1 MGMSRFAV
9 IMAGGSGERF
19 WPLSRQSRPKQLL
32 RLTSPDQTLLEEA
45 VFRIAPMVGLRQV
58 YIATTLALYDA
69 IRTAEIVDAD
79 NVWAE
84 PDRRN
89 TLGCLSWV
97 AANFLAKGEDD
108 ATIAVLT
115 ADQRIGA
122 PQAFLRNIEQA
133 IETAERTQGLVTIGI
148 RPTRPETGYGYIE
161 PDRTATVDGGAYA
174 VKRFCEKP
182 DRATAERFVSEG
194 FLWNSGMFFWT
205 LPAFMRE
212 VKSALPDA
220 ADAILQMADRLR
232 AEDPAGAADAFRS
245 LPSTSIDYALMERSK
260 QTFVVEGTF
269 PWDDVGSWDALERTL
284 PLSQNE
290 NVTIGDVIALDC
302 ERSIIYNDDPD
313 TVACVLGVS
322 DVVVAVADGAVLVCP
337 KHEAQRVKEIV
348 ALLKDRGEHHRI

>member
-1 MGMSRFAV
+1 MARFAV

-32 RLTSPDQTLLEEA
+32 RLTSPSETLLEEA
-45 VFRIAPMVGLRQV
+45 VFRIAPLVGLERV
-58 YIATTLALYDA
+58 YIATTLALFDA
-69 IRTAEIVDAD
+69 VRTADIVASE

-122 PQAFLRNIEQA
+122 PQAFLRNVEQA
-133 IETAERTQGLVTIGI
+133 IEAAERTQGLVTIGI
-148 RPTRPETGYGYIE
+148 KPSRPETGYGYVE
-161 PDRTATVDGGAYA
+161 PDRTAPAPGGAFA

-182 DRATAERFVSEG
+182 DRATAEKFVADG

-212 VKSALPDA
+212 LGAALPEA
-220 ADAILQMADRLR
+220 ADAIRTMADRLK
-232 AEDPAGAADAFRS
+232 EGDMAGATQAFQS
-245 LPSTSIDYALMERSK
+245 LPSTSIDYALMERST
-260 QTFVVEGTF
+260 QTFVVEGAF

-284 PLSQNE
+284 PMSQNE

-302 ERSIIYNDDPD
+302 ARSIIYNDDPEM
-313 TVACVLGVS
+313 VACVLGVS
-322 DVVVAVADGAVLVCP
+322 DVVVAIADGAVLVCP
-337 KHEAQRVKEIV
+337 KHDAQRVKEIV
-348 ALLKDRGEHHRI
+348 ALLKDRGYHHRI